1 MKGDGKSMGGKH
13 TSSVKNFDDSVAE
26 NIDDP
31 EQCTP
36 FDYDAVEESYEPPMY
51 EPDEVQKLGEILR
64 EVITWLVQGDKESAG
79 YGKTVMRK
87 TIAMSW
93 VLRPELFNGEPL
105 SEIAKKEGINVY
117 KQSLSKQAIR
127 FSERFGV
134 KGRGQR
140 KRIRRDKNSGKEN
153 R

>member
-1 MKGDGKSMGGKH
+1 MLFVICMRGKWMGGRH
-13 TSSVKNFDDSVAE
+13 TTSVKNFDDSIAE
-26 NIDDP
+26 NPNDP
-31 EQCTP
+31 NQCTP
-36 FDYDAVEESYEPPMY
+36 FDYDEVDPADEPPSF

-64 EVITWLVQGDKESAG
+64 EVITWLVQGDQGSAG

-140 KRIRRDKNSGKEN
+140 KRIRKAKNS
-153 R
+153 